1 MQIEKTE
8 IENALRLFFKPG
20 DVFEIRVLDAVS
32 RAYGR
37 PHIESGYF
45 DYDHISSVAG
55 SMSHITSA
63 KGVYVTVN
71 PVKPELL
78 NRAVNRIRPAG
89 REPTTSDADIICR
102 RWLLIDCDAVR
113 ASGIPSSDEEHHA
126 AYEKAMEIKEG
137 FGSMGW
143 CDPIITDSGNGAQL
157 MYRVDLPTADGNLIH
172 NVLKSVSAVS
182 SSKVDI
188 DITVHNPARIW
199 RLPGTFNCKGDSTDA
214 RPHRM
219 ARILYVPETLGIVSV
234 QQLHAACANMEPEPV
249 ATPSVGPGYS
259 SSYDAFDLDSWI
271 AHHCTGITGPMPWK
285 DGRKWIFDVCPF
297 NSEHTNRSAV
307 ITQLSNGAISFTCHH
322 NGCRGNDWAKLRDML
337 DPGHESARMSVLHS
351 DVDMSVFL
359 EKIKEKKTNRENP
372 FDDPGSFPAHLLS
385 IPGIVDDI
393 IKLDLKTAPYPNKVL
408 AFSGAIAM
416 MSFLI
421 GRKIRDKRNNFSN
434 LYMIALAHSGT
445 GKDHPRK
452 VNIALALETGI
463 NHMLSDS
470 FASGAGLEDSMFS
483 TPIQLFQMDEVDW
496 LFNTLKGAKDAAIS
510 ESINE
515 KLLKFFSSSNSVYSM
530 RKKAVD
536 RKSSNADKL
545 NQANIVCPSLTLFGT
560 AVPDYFYES
569 LSKRV
574 LENGLVARCL
584 IIEADKRGRHGTS
597 AAIQPFI
604 SQDLRD
610 RIKFLSEIPQNED
623 YLGAP
628 SPLEIPETDEA
639 TELFEKCSTLCD
651 DYYSTFEAIHELS
664 AMSLWARAMEK
675 VYKLSMI
682 YAFSVAP
689 FKPCIDTTAVQWAF
703 DFVSFV
709 TKKMLFRAG
718 QFCYESDF
726 DKAQK
731 KFLKLITDNG
741 GSMPHSALLGKMG
754 MEAKKMREL
763 VDTLIDSEKI
773 VISAARPRVY
783 SIV

>member
-1 MQIEKTE
+1 MQIEKPE
-8 IENALRLFFKPG
+8 LERALYLFFKPG

-32 RAYGR
+32 RAYSR

-45 DYDHISSVAG
+45 DYDHISAVAG
-55 SMSHITSA
+55 AIAHISSA

-78 NRAVNRIRPAG
+78 NRAVNRVRPAG
-89 REPTTSDADIICR
+89 REPTTADGDIVCR

-113 ASGIPSSDEEHHA
+113 ASGIPSSDEEHRA
-126 AYEKAMEIKEG
+126 AYEKAIEIKEG
-137 FGSMGW
+137 FASMGW
-143 CDPIITDSGNGAQL
+143 TDPLVTDSGNGAQL
-157 MYRVDLPTADGNLIH
+157 MYRVDLPTADGNLVH
-172 NVLKSVSAVS
+172 SVLKSVSAVS
-182 SSKVDI
+182 SPQVDI

-199 RLPGTFNCKGDSTDA
+199 RLPGTLNCKGDSTDA

-219 ARILYVPETLGIVSV
+219 ARILSVPDPLGIVSEV
-234 QQLHAACANMEPEPV
+234 QLHEACKNLEPEPV
-249 ATPSVGPGYS
+249 SVPSSVGPGYLS
-259 SSYDAFDLDSWI
+259 HDQFDLDSWI
-271 AHHCTGITGPMPWK
+271 AQHCTGISGPMPWK

-337 DPGHESARMSVLHS
+337 DPGHDSRNALCT

-359 EKIKEKKTNRENP
+359 EKIKEKKIKRENP
-372 FDDPGSFPAHLLS
+372 FEDPGNFPAHLLS

-408 AFSGAIAM
+408 AFSGALAM

-421 GRKIRDKRNNFSN
+421 GRKIRDRRNNFSN

-452 VNIALALETGI
+452 VNIALAMETGI

-515 KLLKFFSSSNSVYSM
+515 KLLKFFSASNSVYSM
-530 RKKAVD
+530 RKKAID
-536 RKSSNADKL
+536 RNNSNADKL

-569 LSKRV
+569 LSRRV

-597 AAIQPFI
+597 AAIQPNI
-604 SQDLRD
+604 PEDLRD
-610 RIKFLSEIPQNED
+610 RIKFLAEIPQNDD
-623 YLGAP
+623 YLGSP
-628 SPLEIPETDEA
+628 SPLEIPETPEA
-639 TELFEKCSTLCD
+639 TELLEKCSNLCD
-651 DYYSTFEAIHELS
+651 DFYSSFEAIHELS

-682 YAFSVAP
+682 HAFSVAP
-689 FKPCIDTTAVQWAF
+689 FKPCIDTTSVQWAF

-731 KFLKLITDNG
+731 KFLKLIADNG
-741 GSMPHSALLGKMG
+741 GSMEHSRLLGKMG
-754 MEAKKMREL
+754 MEAKRMREL
-763 VDTLIDSEKI
+763 VETLIDSEKI
-773 VISAARPRVY
+773 VISASRPRVY